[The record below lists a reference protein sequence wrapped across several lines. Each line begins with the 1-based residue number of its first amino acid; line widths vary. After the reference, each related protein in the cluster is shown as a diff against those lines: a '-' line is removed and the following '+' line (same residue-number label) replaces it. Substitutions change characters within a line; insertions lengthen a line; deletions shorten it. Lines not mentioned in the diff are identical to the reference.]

1 MFKNVNIPIINY
13 TSNSISNFL
22 LTMLNLRK
30 FGQFTDCVVVHR
42 EYDLA
47 SYVTKSPVVT
57 CVLSEEIELY
67 IFRVIL
73 RAKNFFKISK
83 V

>member
-1 MFKNVNIPIINY
+1 
-13 TSNSISNFL
+13 
-22 LTMLNLRK
+22 MLNLRK

-47 SYVTKSPVVT
+47 SNVTKSPVVT

-73 RAKNFFKISK
+73 RAKNFYEISEVK
-83 V
+83 LALLQDTSAVQ

>member
-1 MFKNVNIPIINY
+1 M
-13 TSNSISNFL
+13 
-22 LTMLNLRK
+22 
-30 FGQFTDCVVVHR
+30 VHR

-47 SYVTKSPVVT
+47 SIVTKSPVVT

-73 RAKNFFKISK
+73 RAKHFYKISK
-83 V
+83 VSYFRCKIQVLHNNYDIVRL

>member
-1 MFKNVNIPIINY
+1 
-13 TSNSISNFL
+13 
-22 LTMLNLRK
+22 MLHLRK
-30 FGQFTDCVVVHR
+30 FGQFTDCVVLHR

-47 SYVTKSPVVT
+47 SNVPKSLVVT
-57 CVLSEEIELY
+57 CVVSEEIELY

-73 RAKNFFKISK
+73 GATNFYKISK